1 MSGLTGGTTYIYLL
15 RTDCPSGL
23 TPVGPVN
30 TFMTQAPPRLAAAGG
45 MDELTVDLF
54 PNPTNGL
61 MNVVVNSMSLSTA
74 VIEVYNMLGQKVFGW
89 EGEIE
94 ETTIRQIDLS
104 NEMEGQYLVKVTS
117 QGKVATKL
125 VNLTK

>member
-1 MSGLTGGTTYIYLL
+1 
-15 RTDCPSGL
+15 
-23 TPVGPVN
+23 
-30 TFMTQAPPRLAAAGG
+30 MTQAPPRLAAAGG